1 MGYKREDWLA
11 NNNQQPSNH
20 VRTMPKSNKKAFTN
34 AVTYSPPIAK
44 TTRKNQA
51 HTKAKPVVNKSHED
65 QVCDRRLE
73 AMAKHFPRASQ
84 LVGKMKE
91 AVEELDHLHLRM
103 KVHSKSNGCFFGNGT
118 SLDRVISGIEELDNI
133 MGAYAC
139 LDLYSS
145 EAPKLPDEQKEE
157 TLRDYSAAPECVKE
171 EGSVS
176 ACVCACVCMCGC
188 LCGVEK

>member
-1 MGYKREDWLA
+1 MA
-11 NNNQQPSNH
+11 ASSA
-20 VRTMPKSNKKAFTN
+20 T
-34 AVTYSPPIAK
+34 
-44 TTRKNQA
+44 A
-51 HTKAKPVVNKSHED
+51 H
-65 QVCDRRLE
+65 
-73 AMAKHFPRASQ
+73 
-84 LVGKMKE
+84 
-91 AVEELDHLHLRM
+91 
-103 KVHSKSNGCFFGNGT
+103 
-118 SLDRVISGIEELDNI
+118 DRVISGIEELDNI